1 MTEPS
6 GSNAIL
12 INRFCAR
19 KILQKTHD
27 TEFLVYVTL
36 RLKREKTG
44 YWDSFCIQTEKEND
58 VSYCELHRL

>member
-6 GSNAIL
+6 GSNVIL

-36 RLKREKTG
+36 RLKKRENRILG
-44 YWDSFCIQTEKEND
+44 FFLYPD
-58 VSYCELHRL
+58 

>member
-36 RLKREKTG
+36 RLKRENRILG
-44 YWDSFCIQTEKEND
+44 FFLYPGEKEND